1 MSQENGERIS
11 GIREVLVEV
20 LQTPSEY
27 ETAIETALG
36 DKLQSV
42 IVNSYSDSMEAIGY
56 LKNVQKEDGSF
67 VSQTPIELD
76 TPKSN
81 LQTTSFA
88 LLAVHARNIKKNFSS
103 GLSE

>member
-1 MSQENGERIS
+1 MVKGFL
-11 GIREVLVEV
+11 VLGKYLLKS

-56 LKNVQKEDGSF
+56 LEK
-67 VSQTPIELD
+67 
-76 TPKSN
+76 
-81 LQTTSFA
+81 
-88 LLAVHARNIKKNFSS
+88 
-103 GLSE
+103 